1 MKPIPARNRE
11 LEPAQALITSFAL
24 VNACVFAGF
33 VADRNDPSRKF
44 TIDLLLDGLVVKT
57 AYADQ
62 FDPEAQAACG
72 GDGCYG
78 FAVPVQRSIIDHAEV
93 AEARTAN
100 LGICIGAPLKLRDVH
115 IEPAAGVSADRLR
128 WLGGLRFSGW
138 VSDSAE
144 PIVLKVVVNGEPIMQ
159 VRTLGWAQPDG
170 DIQSDRPVRAFDFSL
185 SERFADGCVR
195 WLSVVRESGDVL
207 SDSPLPFV
215 AFADGLAATIRGFA
229 ELDSERLRAEM
240 YDHLVP
246 MSLPMSHYQ
255 RWQERFPSPEGH
267 PSDLRCGVV
276 LVGQRGIDVTLE
288 SLEGQSHAHWA
299 ACALEDEGDGVSF
312 QADQVRGFL
321 AEDAADS
328 EFVVF
333 ALNGTVFEPN
343 ALQRIAEVFSDSGE
357 ALAVYG
363 DFNIVGSDGGVWP
376 LALSAFDYERLL
388 EQGYCAH
395 LFALRRAVALNALS
409 TSPPNLFRLF
419 NALFDDGLA
428 NASKIVVHL
437 PGGLGKLP
445 ALYPSVTSRALVEA
459 TAQHLAVREIKADV
473 SLSPPGLF
481 PAARVKRHVAKDKTT
496 IIIPTRD
503 RLALLRDCLES
514 IQPALEKT
522 GAEVIVVDNDSAE
535 PTTLA
540 FLKKLQ
546 GKSTRV
552 IRVPGPFNFAR
563 LNNVAARESR
573 SEYLCLLNNDI
584 KALDGDWLEELQS
597 RIGEADVGA
606 VGAMLAWP
614 SGMVQ
619 HGGVV
624 LGPNF
629 AATHAFND
637 RTVDDPGYAD
647 LLRAAH
653 EVSAVTAACMLTRR
667 SDYLSVGGMDEMHFP
682 VSFNDVDYCLKLREL
697 GKRIVFTPHAK
708 LTHLEVSQ
716 PRPR

>member
-11 LEPAQALITSFAL
+11 LEPAQALVTSFAL
-24 VNACVFAGF
+24 VNECVFAGF
-33 VADRNDPSRKF
+33 VADRNDPSRRF

-144 PIVLKVVVNGEPIMQ
+144 PVVLKVVVNGEPIMQ

-170 DIQSDRPVRAFDFSL
+170 GIQSDRPVRAFDFSL

-195 WLSVVRESGDVL
+195 WVSVVRESGDVL

-215 AFADGLAATIRGFA
+215 AFADELAATIRGFA

-312 QADQVRGFL
+312 QSDQVRGFL
-321 AEDAADS
+321 AEEAADS
-328 EFVVF
+328 EFVLF

-343 ALQRIAEVFSDSGE
+343 ALQRIAEIFSDSSE

-395 LFALRRAVALNALS
+395 LFALAPRRGAERSFDFAFESFQTLQFSVRRRAGKRQQD
-409 TSPPNLFRLF
+409 RL
-419 NALFDDGLA
+419 
-428 NASKIVVHL
+428 HL
-437 PGGLGKLP
+437 PGALGKLP
-445 ALYPSVTSRALVEA
+445 AL
-459 TAQHLAVREIKADV
+459 
-473 SLSPPGLF
+473 
-481 PAARVKRHVAKDKTT
+481 
-496 IIIPTRD
+496 
-503 RLALLRDCLES
+503 
-514 IQPALEKT
+514 
-522 GAEVIVVDNDSAE
+522 
-535 PTTLA
+535 
-540 FLKKLQ
+540 
-546 GKSTRV
+546 
-552 IRVPGPFNFAR
+552 
-563 LNNVAARESR
+563 
-573 SEYLCLLNNDI
+573 
-584 KALDGDWLEELQS
+584 
-597 RIGEADVGA
+597 
-606 VGAMLAWP
+606 
-614 SGMVQ
+614 
-619 HGGVV
+619 
-624 LGPNF
+624 
-629 AATHAFND
+629 
-637 RTVDDPGYAD
+637 
-647 LLRAAH
+647 
-653 EVSAVTAACMLTRR
+653 
-667 SDYLSVGGMDEMHFP
+667 
-682 VSFNDVDYCLKLREL
+682 
-697 GKRIVFTPHAK
+697 
-708 LTHLEVSQ
+708 
-716 PRPR
+716 